1 MTVTVL
7 LPLACDLPLHSM
19 LNLVWTTRQVQPP
32 AEDDASD
39 TQETAPTAT
48 AAPSAPKFLNV
59 SANPKQSRDRS
70 REEGVRTASEGQRKS
85 ERETASEEHHMKRR
99 VALTRVRDHRK
110 RARMCREGRWFASS
124 WSTLLPTSGPFR
136 SSLPLQVSSLLLPR
150 LPLLLLTTD
159 LTTSTSSPSLPLPM
173 ASPLRPSSSVRRH
186 RGCAQVDVAVS
197 RRRGVCV
204 QVRLGLRRTHR
215 LWLHRSDHRLPS
227 DGSEGNPSLS
237 LYRLPCVLNT
247 GVLLLSLSPSSLL
260 LSYPLHRLARLVFL
274 SVHRSL
280 RSLSIFLPLTSC
292 SLRAG
297 KAFIKG
303 FKRER
308 EVASPYRLTRSLR
321 YVRYSHSSLR
331 YVRYSYNLLHY
342 VRYSHI
348 RHAATTP
355 HVALPT
361 PLLPMPGTDSS
372 VLLPG

>member
-1 MTVTVL
+1 
-7 LPLACDLPLHSM
+7 M

-247 GVLLLSLSPSSLL
+247 GFTVPSALSAYFSRS
-260 LSYPLHRLARLVFL
+260 HLAPCEQER
-274 SVHRSL
+274 RSL
-280 RSLSIFLPLTSC
+280 RASSVSERLHPPIVLRVRYAMSGTHTVRYAMSGTHTICCTMSDTHTYGMPLQLLMSP
-292 SLRAG
+292 SLRLCYPCP
-297 KAFIKG
+297 
-303 FKRER
+303 
-308 EVASPYRLTRSLR
+308 VLTPVCCYQANMLWRVNLR
-321 YVRYSHSSLR
+321 
-331 YVRYSYNLLHY
+331 NKM
-342 VRYSHI
+342 
-348 RHAATTP
+348 AAT
-355 HVALPT
+355 AEE
-361 PLLPMPGTDSS
+361 
-372 VLLPG
+372 